1 MKFIIVIEK
10 INKLD
15 PKKAK
20 EILVAIY
27 TQHLTPSFGSISK
40 REIDI
45 IMFSQLVDAGMWGAN
60 PKPYDI
66 VRDLKVTKAK
76 ANSLL
81 YEYNLRKS
89 SDESLTK
96 QMAQLLETPLLDKIV
111 TSRKIGIEVENPLLK
126 EHIRNILKELGYIT
140 DTSFNN
146 DILYMSFEA
155 YSDLFYS
162 NSTLDEKQAQKRL
175 VEEGVATSAAE
186 VGDKA
191 LNFLLSKFIG
201 EKAPELIDTAK
212 RFFAEI
218 TKKNKTGTPKLSLS
232 GLQNVN
238 I

>member
-1 MKFIIVIEK
+1 MKFITVIEK

-20 EILVAIY
+20 EMLVAIY

-45 IMFSQLVDAGMWGAN
+45 VMFSNLVDAEIWGSN
-60 PKPYDI
+60 PNPYDV

-76 ANSLL
+76 AKSLL

-89 SDESLTK
+89 SDKTLTE
-96 QMAQLLETPLLDKIV
+96 QMVQLLETPLLDKIV
-111 TSRKIGIEVENPLLK
+111 TSRKIGVEVENPLLK
-126 EHIRNILKELGYIT
+126 EHIRNILKKLGYIT

-155 YSDLFYS
+155 YSDLFYRYS
-162 NSTLDEKQAQKRL
+162 SLDEKQAQKRL
-175 VEEGVATSAAE
+175 VEEGVATSLAE

-191 LNFLLSKFIG
+191 LVFLLSKFLG
-201 EKAPELIDTAK
+201 EKSTDVLDTAK
-212 RFFAEI
+212 RLFTEI
-218 TKKNKTGTPKLSLS
+218 TKKNKTDTSKLSLS